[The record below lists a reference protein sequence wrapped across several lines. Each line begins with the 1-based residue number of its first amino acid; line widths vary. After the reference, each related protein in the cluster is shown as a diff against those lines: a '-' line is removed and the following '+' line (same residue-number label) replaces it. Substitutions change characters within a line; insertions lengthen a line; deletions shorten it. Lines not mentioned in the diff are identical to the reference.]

1 MKLWSSVK
9 KELLIASRGFYFYVE
24 LLMAFILLF
33 VLLLVVPEHFVNK
46 DEEFLYLA
54 IPDPAIR
61 AAYIET
67 FDDLDGQPEP
77 VVFNIG
83 KDEITTQLYESQDAK
98 LHVLANESDMIR
110 LAEDRHLYG
119 ATIQL
124 DPADGQWH
132 YTYYLQGNET
142 SRLKQL
148 LLVLH
153 AQDDAIVFPAAESQP
168 VETLA
173 SDLVLLSDRENLLPV
188 FLAFNGALM
197 GFFIIA
203 AYIFLDKKEGVIK
216 AYAVSPSPLW
226 QYLLSK
232 VLVLT
237 LTMLVTSLL
246 LVVPLMGLKVHYPL
260 LVWFLVTTGFF
271 ASGLGLVVAGYFDD
285 MAQSF
290 AVLFLIMIGLMLP
303 ALAYFSPSWNPAW
316 LKLLPSYY
324 IIYGFREI
332 LRQADLGFVARLSA
346 AFLAGG
352 AALFAWAHARFRRT
366 LTV

>member
-77 VVFNIG
+77 VVFKIG

-124 DPADGQWH
+124 DPAVGQWH

-290 AVLFLIMIGLMLP
+290 AVLFLIMISLMLP

-346 AFLAGG
+346 TFLAGG

>member
-1 MKLWSSVK
+1 MKLWSSLI

-24 LLMAFILLF
+24 LVAALVLLVILL
-33 VLLLVVPEHFVNK
+33 VIVPQNFDRKE
-46 DEEFLYLA
+46 EEFLYLA

-67 FDDLDGQPEP
+67 FEDLDGQPET
-77 VVFNIG
+77 VVLKVG
-83 KDEITTQLYESQDAK
+83 RDEIASQLYESQDAK
-98 LHVLANESDMIR
+98 LYVLDTEADMVR
-110 LAEDRHLYG
+110 LAEDRHEYG

-124 DPADGQWH
+124 DPVDGKWH

-142 SRLKQL
+142 SRLKKL

-153 AQDDAIVFPAAESQP
+153 GQDDAIVFPAAENQP
-168 VETLA
+168 VQTLA
-173 SDLVLLSDRENLLPV
+173 SDPVLLTDRENLLPA
-188 FLAFNGALM
+188 FLTFNGALM

-216 AYAVSPSPLW
+216 AYAISPAPLW

-237 LTMLVTSLL
+237 LTMLATSLL
-246 LVVPLMGLKVHYPL
+246 LIVPTMGLRINY
-260 LVWFLVTTGFF
+260 LVTVLFLITTGFF

-285 MAQSF
+285 MVQAF
-290 AVLFLIMIGLMLP
+290 AVLFLVMIGLMLP

-316 LKLLPSYY
+316 LRAVPSYY

-332 LRQADLGFVARLSA
+332 LRQADLGFVLGLSA
-346 AFLAGG
+346 LYLAGG
-352 AALFAWAHARFRRT
+352 AALFAWANARFKRI

>member
-61 AAYIET
+61 ATYIET

-77 VVFNIG
+77 VVFKIG

-290 AVLFLIMIGLMLP
+290 AVLFLIMISLMLP

-346 AFLAGG
+346 TFLAGG

>member
-1 MKLWSSVK
+1 MKLWSSFV

-24 LLMAFILLF
+24 LIAAFILLF
-33 VLLLVVPEHFVNK
+33 VLLFVVPENFASK

-67 FDDLDGQPEP
+67 FEDLDGQPEII
-77 VVFNIG
+77 NLEAG
-83 KDEITTQLYESQDAK
+83 KEEITAQLYESAEAK
-98 LHVLANESDMIR
+98 LYVLETEAEMIR
-110 LAEDRHLYG
+110 LAENRHLYG
-119 ATIQL
+119 AKIQL
-124 DPADGQWH
+124 DPVDGQWH

-142 SRLKQL
+142 SRLKKL

-153 AQDDAIVFPAAESQP
+153 AQDDAVVFPAAESQP
-168 VETLA
+168 VQTLA
-173 SDLVLLSDRENLLPV
+173 HDLVLLSDRENLLPV
-188 FLAFNGALM
+188 FLTFNGALM

-216 AYAVSPSPLW
+216 AYAISPSPLW
-226 QYLLSK
+226 HYLLSK

-237 LTMLVTSLL
+237 LTMLATSLL
-246 LVVPLMGLKVHYPL
+246 LVVPLMGLRIHYPL
-260 LVWFLVTTGFF
+260 TILFLVTTGFF

-290 AVLFLIMIGLMLP
+290 AVLFLLMIGLMLP

-316 LKLLPSYY
+316 LQFLPSYY

-332 LRQADLGFVARLSA
+332 LRQADLGFALRLSA
-346 AFLAGG
+346 AYLIGG
-352 AALFAWAHARFRRT
+352 TALFAWAHARFRRT

>member
-46 DEEFLYLA
+46 HEEFLYLA

-77 VVFNIG
+77 VVFKIG

-290 AVLFLIMIGLMLP
+290 AVLFLIMISLMLP

-346 AFLAGG
+346 TFLAGG